1 HWRNCWRAF
10 TRTGGRLDWRRYPRL
25 DERRPGGNC
34 RGHRAHRRR
43 HRPKHAA
50 GATDRLI
57 RAPMLRKEKAI
68 VRDFYEE
75 FGWTRDTSGTYN
87 DTASFVDLRPVLS
100 SYYHDTQMRVK
111 RFLNRSGKYFPD
123 AGSGPLSQPEYLLYS
138 DDYAFR
144 V

>member
-1 HWRNCWRAF
+1 
-10 TRTGGRLDWRRYPRL
+10 
-25 DERRPGGNC
+25 
-34 RGHRAHRRR
+34 
-43 HRPKHAA
+43 
-50 GATDRLI
+50 
-57 RAPMLRKEKAI
+57 EKAI

-111 RFLNRSGKYFPD
+111 RFLNRSGKYFLD

-144 V
+144 VCIDLSASALQEARRKLTGHGLCVIGDVGALPFRTGTFDAVLASHVLY